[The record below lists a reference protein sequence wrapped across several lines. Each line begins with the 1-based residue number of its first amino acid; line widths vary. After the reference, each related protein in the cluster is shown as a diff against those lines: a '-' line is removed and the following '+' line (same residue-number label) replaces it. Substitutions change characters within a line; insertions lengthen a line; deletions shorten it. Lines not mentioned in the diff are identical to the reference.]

1 MDQQSRLLE
10 QAIETAVIYSI
21 ACGVGCKVVDR
32 TGNSYGDDKNAI
44 CSLVFEQEGDPKECR
59 RSNLYGG
66 YQAEQ
71 LGDYYVYFC
80 PVGLANWAV
89 PVLSKGVAEYYLI
102 GGPVLL
108 HEVDSLFMEN
118 IYRQN
123 PALREKEE
131 QVKAALSRIP
141 VVTPTRVRY
150 LAKLLMRLSKDLMRA
165 ELPALAARKE
175 YHELGAGIAETIHEQ
190 KAHGGKGAQAFEL
203 EKDLIFC
210 VKTGDQLG
218 ARKILNEILG
228 IIYFEDTNFKVK
240 KSRII
245 ALTALLSRAAIEAGA
260 DLETI
265 FGIENSYLNEIQG
278 MNDLMELSWSLVP
291 VLERFI
297 ECTFGSKSLKNRDLM
312 HKAVNFI
319 RTHYREDL
327 VLEDAAREVG
337 LHPTYFSKLFKE
349 EMGISFTDYLS
360 KVRVEAAKIL
370 MKSHH
375 SLAEIS
381 QMVGFNDQSYFSKVF
396 KKYTGES
403 PHRWRTKML
412 A

>member
-1 MDQQSRLLE
+1 MEPRSRLLD
-10 QAIETAVIYSI
+10 QSIETAIVYSI

-32 TGNSYGDDKNAI
+32 QGNSYVEEKNAI
-44 CSLVFEQEGDPKECR
+44 CGLVFHQDGDGKECR

-89 PVLSKGVAEYYLI
+89 PVLYRGVAEYYLI

-108 HEVDSLFMEN
+108 HEVDSLFMESL
-118 IYRQN
+118 YRQN
-123 PALREKEE
+123 PALREREDE
-131 QVKAALSRIP
+131 VREALRGIP

-150 LAKLLMRLSKDLMRA
+150 LAKLLMRLSKELMIP

-190 KAHGGKGAQAFEL
+190 KARGAKGAQAFEL
-203 EKDLIFC
+203 EKDLIFA

-228 IIYFEDTNFKVK
+228 IIYFEDTSFKVK
-240 KSRII
+240 KSRIV

-265 FGIENSYLNEIQG
+265 FGIENSYLIEIQG

-291 VLERFI
+291 VLEGFI
-297 ECTFGSKSLKNRDLM
+297 ESTFGSRSLKNRDLI

-337 LHPTYFSKLFKE
+337 LHPTYFSKVFKE
-349 EMGISFTDYLS
+349 EMGLSFTDYLS
-360 KVRVEAAKIL
+360 QVRVEAAKIL
-370 MKSHH
+370 MQSDY

-403 PHRWRTKML
+403 PHRWRTQML